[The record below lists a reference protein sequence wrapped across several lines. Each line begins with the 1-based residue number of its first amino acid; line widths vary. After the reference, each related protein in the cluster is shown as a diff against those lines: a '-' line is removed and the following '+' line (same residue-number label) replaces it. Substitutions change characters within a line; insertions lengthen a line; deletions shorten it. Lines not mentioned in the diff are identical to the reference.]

1 MDGAFQTG
9 VSPVSVRPPNCT
21 STRRLAGGQLSTLDS
36 GKSLAISQLY
46 PFSPGKFPVAGGAE
60 RGGCLSCLSYTACQ
74 RHNGRLP
81 ETEALQAAAPRAGC
95 PGQCCLLS
103 CRSPQ
108 IRLAAGGLGESQTP
122 RTQEEAHGFVTVV
135 SWPGGPGKCRVE
147 GYF

>member
-1 MDGAFQTG
+1 MPELHSMSAAQWEASRDRAPQAAE
-9 VSPVSVRPPNCT
+9 
-21 STRRLAGGQLSTLDS
+21 AG
-36 GKSLAISQLY
+36 
-46 PFSPGKFPVAGGAE
+46 
-60 RGGCLSCLSYTACQ
+60 C
-74 RHNGRLP
+74 
-81 ETEALQAAAPRAGC
+81 AAPRAGC